1 MAIAGLLGGVAKTVA
16 KDRAK
21 SFITGRKKTVKP
33 AAIKRGGGGE
43 ETPGEKGG
51 ALAVRPQASLV
62 PAPAD
67 GFGLIRFTE
76 NGNREMDSVA
86 DLYDI
91 VMSLDGMIG
100 TWNYNFS
107 AQFSNQLS
115 NEYGYNY
122 INKYAYAELA
132 ATPGFDPS
140 LKANVDRYRHD
151 TFERAENRYDNYFFG
166 MGNDLT
172 LSLIHI

>member
-67 GFGLIRFTE
+67 VSAITPISGAEMASTKGSEEDTINVIRIK
-76 NGNREMDSVA
+76 VA
-86 DLYDI
+86 EIDKVLK
-91 VMSLDGMIG
+91 G
-100 TWNYNFS
+100 TL
-107 AQFSNQLS
+107 AQQ
-115 NEYGYNY
+115 
-122 INKYAYAELA
+122 KA
-132 ATPGFDPS
+132 AS
-140 LKANVDRYRHD
+140 K
-151 TFERAENRYDNYFFG
+151 
-166 MGNDLT
+166 